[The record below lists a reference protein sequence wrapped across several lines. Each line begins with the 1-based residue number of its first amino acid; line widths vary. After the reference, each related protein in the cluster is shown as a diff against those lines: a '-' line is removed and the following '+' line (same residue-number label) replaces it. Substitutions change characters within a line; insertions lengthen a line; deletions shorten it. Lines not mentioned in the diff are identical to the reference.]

1 MVVEKQLPLTL
12 ADLVGSSTPAAA
24 AAEQKL
30 ALRDTGD
37 KVVIEGDGLA
47 VEASARFGWWAL
59 GARVP
64 PHAPDRFQ

>member
-12 ADLVGSSTPAAA
+12 ADLVASSTPAAA

-37 KVVIEGDGLA
+37 KVVIEGDGRA
-47 VEASARFGWWAL
+47 VEVRARFGWV
-59 GARVP
+59 GFGSQGP
-64 PHAPDRFQ
+64 PPPA